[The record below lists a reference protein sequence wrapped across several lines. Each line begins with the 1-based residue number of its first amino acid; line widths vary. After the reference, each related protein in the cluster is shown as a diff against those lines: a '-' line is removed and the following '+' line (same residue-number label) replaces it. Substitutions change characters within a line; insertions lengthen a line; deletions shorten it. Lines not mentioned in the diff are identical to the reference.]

1 MEFVAYIGAPESYD
15 AVYIEG
21 TPNMEVI
28 IKGGTHGDI
37 ATAAML
43 VNAVPNAIAA
53 PPGLLTMKD
62 LPLVAALGF
71 GA

>member
-1 MEFVAYIGAPESYD
+1 MDV
-15 AVYIEG
+15 V
-21 TPNMEVI
+21 

-43 VNAVPNAIAA
+43 VNAVPRIVEA

-62 LPLVAALGF
+62 IPIISARGLTG
-71 GA
+71 